1 MEEFPNLAKGSLTFG
16 SSRAARKEMDPSGK
30 KLKKKIAD
38 NNKGLKGTGGGPCS
52 LNNLTALELD
62 IDKICHLTSA
72 AAPGGLCFGVPSS
85 YKVLDISTNQREI
98 TTSNTS
104 KRQILCT
111 QNNNIECY
119 PLPSIQTPNI
129 TDILTLS
136 PSKQP
141 LKSPIL
147 TPQSLKTKYLSM
159 RTENNKIDNTE
170 PLPLFQTHKK
180 GKKSENYAEKFHLLR
195 QQVEIQNKTLFIL
208 DKQAEAAK
216 SNSEASKIQA
226 DAAKA
231 QADAMKTQ
239 AKALRE
245 IADASKV
252 IANAH

>member
-1 MEEFPNLAKGSLTFG
+1 MDSDNKKCVKKTTVIQFQKLVASMEEFPNLAKGSPTFG
-16 SSRAARKEMDPSGK
+16 TSRAAVEETWDKVAHRINAYGPPERNGSEWK
-30 KLKKKIAD
+30 KIWQDLKCRLKKKIAD

-85 YKVLDISTNQREI
+85 NKVLDISTNQREI

-136 PSKQP
+136 PPKQP

-147 TPQSLKTKYLSM
+147 T
-159 RTENNKIDNTE
+159 I
-170 PLPLFQTHKK
+170 QTY
-180 GKKSENYAEKFHLLR
+180 GN
-195 QQVEIQNKTLFIL
+195 
-208 DKQAEAAK
+208 
-216 SNSEASKIQA
+216 
-226 DAAKA
+226 
-231 QADAMKTQ
+231 
-239 AKALRE
+239 
-245 IADASKV
+245 
-252 IANAH
+252 